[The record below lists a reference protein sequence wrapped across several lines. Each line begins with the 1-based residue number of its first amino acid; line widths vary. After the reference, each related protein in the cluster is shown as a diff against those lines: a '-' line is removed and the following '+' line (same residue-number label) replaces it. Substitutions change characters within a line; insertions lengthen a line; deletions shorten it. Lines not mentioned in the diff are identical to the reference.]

1 MSGDT
6 CSKIGV
12 SIISTVG
19 GVSIITITVSVSR
32 FSISGP
38 LATAAETLGG
48 ETGSTE

>member
-12 SIISTVG
+12 SIISAVG
-19 GVSIITITVSVSR
+19 GVSIITITVSISR
-32 FSISGP
+32 FSICGP
-38 LATAAETLGG
+38 LATGTPDSGG